1 MQQILHIFLD
11 IIVEIIWL
19 KGDNFNIEERG
30 VHRVALFKIFK
41 GNAASLP
48 STKNEG
54 YMYITQDQGD
64 IYVDIS
70 STERK

>member
-1 MQQILHIFLD
+1 M
-11 IIVEIIWL
+11 
-19 KGDNFNIEERG
+19 ERR

-41 GNAASLP
+41 GNAAKLP
-48 STKNEG
+48 TNKTEG